1 MIIFFRLVFK
11 KSKQNEEK
19 MEKIFQNY
27 GLSHIAI
34 KIFGYLDFCSLC
46 KARLTFR
53 LWRDFIDTFCRPN
66 RIQWRLTVTFHSKK
80 WFLELWP
87 EWKNILSDFIQ
98 NRSSNDVKK
107 LFAIVNSYFNQ
118 YPHMLNLLDPLMI
131 AIGNIGTLHFSIFLT
146 FDLALIF

>member
-1 MIIFFRLVFK
+1 
-11 KSKQNEEK
+11 

-27 GLSHIAI
+27 GLSHIGI
-34 KIFGYLDFCSLC
+34 KIFGYLDYCSLC

-53 LWRDFIDTFCRPN
+53 LWKDFIDTFCKPN

-98 NRSSNDVKK
+98 NRSSHDGKK
-107 LFAIVNSYFNQ
+107 LIAIVTYYFNQ
-118 YPHMLNLLDPLMI
+118 YPQMLELLDPLMI
-131 AIGNIGTLHFSIFLT
+131 AIGNVLYTFRYSLFLT
-146 FDLALIF
+146 

>member
-1 MIIFFRLVFK
+1 
-11 KSKQNEEK
+11 

-34 KIFGYLDFCSLC
+34 KIFGYLDYCSLC

-53 LWRDFIDTFCRPN
+53 LWKDFIDTFCRPN
-66 RIQWRLTVTFHSKK
+66 RIQWRLTITFHSKE

-107 LFAIVNSYFNQ
+107 LFAIVNYYFNQ
-118 YPHMLNLLDPLMI
+118 YPHMLKHRCCMLEGNAWKLVHHHHSSYDKPSFS
-131 AIGNIGTLHFSIFLT
+131 AI
-146 FDLALIF
+146 